1 MNAARMI
8 AVAEARRRILA
19 AVPVNRP
26 VETIALGDACGR
38 TLATDLAAKRTQPPV
53 AMSAMDGYAVRA
65 IDTAN
70 PLVRLKQIGESTAGC
85 GFKGVVGREETVRIF
100 TGAPV
105 PKGSDAVLIQEN
117 ARLEDGI
124 VIPLETVASGKNIR
138 AEGIDFSAGDI
149 LLNEGTRLTPA
160 NIGLAAAM
168 NYAEVTVVKPPRIA
182 ILATGNELVPPGAEP
197 LPDQIIASNS
207 FAIKA
212 LVRNAGGEPRD
223 LGIARDETGSLD
235 HGIDAARQ
243 IGADVLVTIG
253 GASVGDYDLVGP
265 LLRKHGMEVD
275 FWKIA
280 MRPGKPLMHGKL
292 GDMTVLGLPGNPVAA
307 IITGLIFLR
316 PLVRALCGDKEAAS
330 DQNEAA
336 ILGKPLRANDGRQ
349 DFLRAALQK
358 GEMSLPVAMP
368 FDVQDSSLLSVFA
381 KSQCLVV
388 REPHA
393 PAAEA
398 GDHCRIMRLRF
409 C

>member
-8 AVAEARRRILA
+8 AVTEARARILA
-19 AVPVNRP
+19 AIPANRP
-26 VETIALGDACGR
+26 VETIALGEACGR

-65 IDTAN
+65 TDTAN

-105 PKGSDAVLIQEN
+105 PNGSDAVLIQEN
-117 ARLEDGI
+117 ARLEDGV

-138 AEGIDFSAGDI
+138 AAGIDFSAGDI
-149 LLNEGTRLTPA
+149 LFNGGMRLTPA

-168 NYAEVTVVKPPRIA
+168 NYAEVMVVKPPRIA

-207 FAIKA
+207 FAINA

-223 LGIARDETGSLD
+223 LGIARDETVSLD
-235 HGIDAARQ
+235 QSIDAARQ